1 MVGSR
6 RGELLWCSPDKLP
19 GLVCGGT
26 GTVMDYAVRITTLRS
41 YESRPTR
48 SLRCQSLYVRAH
60 RPDAWVLRSG
70 YPGATGG
77 RGWDRIGDPSLSFPP
92 YSFANGS
99 SSARSRTPIR
109 PKTGGKFHA

>member
-41 YESRPTR
+41 YESHPTR

-77 RGWDRIGDPSLSFPP
+77 GDCDENGQPSRSPP
-92 YSFANGS
+92 PFGVGN
-99 SSARSRTPIR
+99 RSRPS
-109 PKTGGKFHA
+109 G